1 MVRLIKK
8 DNGNYTNTNNQLVRD
23 DDLTWKARGIFN
35 YLWSQANEWQFYVK
49 EIASHSKDGEKALQS
64 GLQELEEHG
73 YLKRVNRHSK
83 NGSFD
88 GLDWILDDTGRL
100 NRQAQNSANGEM
112 EPKPPKNRQN
122 TPDVKRA
129 QRETRP
135 AQNLPLRNN
144 NNKNYQYKE
153 ITSKR
158 INSSADAERPDY
170 KKEFETLWEHYPKG
184 KKQGKQLALRSYIH
198 WRKSHKGNTFD
209 RAKAQLKKYLE
220 YIKVQHVQSQ
230 YIKAAKTWF
239 ANIDD
244 EYDLTA
250 PLVQHNYSQY
260 NKRVEKGTDWSKK
273 KPKVDDSVNA
283 EQLNDFFKKF
293 EDKNGLN

>member
-100 NRQAQNSANGEM
+100 NRQAQNSVNGKM
-112 EPKPPKNRQN
+112 STNPPKNRQN

-129 QRETRP
+129 QREKRP
-135 AQNLPLRNN
+135 AQNLPLSNN
-144 NNKNYQYKE
+144 NSKNYQYKE
-153 ITSKR
+153 ISNKR
-158 INSSADAERPDY
+158 NNGSAKAEPSSIHQDVIDYLNEKLGARYKASSAINKRLIDARV
-170 KKEFETLWEHYPKG
+170 KEGYMLEDFKRVIDNKVASWANDTKM
-184 KKQGKQLALRSYIH
+184 S
-198 WRKSHKGNTFD
+198 
-209 RAKAQLKKYLE
+209 KYLRP
-220 YIKVQHVQSQ
+220 Q
-230 YIKAAKTWF
+230 TLF
-239 ANIDD
+239 
-244 EYDLTA
+244 
-250 PLVQHNYSQY
+250 
-260 NKRVEKGTDWSKK
+260 GT
-273 KPKVDDSVNA
+273 
-283 EQLNDFFKKF
+283 KF
-293 EDKNGLN
+293 ESYLNERAPSVPAHASFGAEAYATGAIEGVEDDDLPF

>member
-100 NRQAQNSANGEM
+100 NRQAQNSVNGKM
-112 EPKPPKNRQN
+112 SAKPPKNRQN
-122 TPDVKRA
+122 APDAKGA

-135 AQNLPLRNN
+135 AQNLPLSNN
-144 NNKNYQYKE
+144 NSKNYQYKE
-153 ITSKR
+153 ISNKR
-158 INSSADAERPDY
+158 NNGSADAKPKSIHKDVIDY
-170 KKEFETLWEHYPKG
+170 LNGKIGARYKANSAINKRLIDARVKEGYKLDDFKRVIDNKVASW
-184 KKQGKQLALRSYIH
+184 
-198 WRKSHKGNTFD
+198 
-209 RAKAQLKKYLE
+209 AQDQKMSKYLRPQTLFGTKFE
-220 YIKVQHVQSQ
+220 SYL
-230 YIKAAKTWF
+230 
-239 ANIDD
+239 N
-244 EYDLTA
+244 ERA
-250 PLVQHNYSQY
+250 PNVPAHASFGAEAYATGAI
-260 NKRVEKGTDWSKK
+260 EG
-273 KPKVDDSVNA
+273 VDDDD
-283 EQLNDFFKKF
+283 LPF
-293 EDKNGLN
+293 

>member
-100 NRQAQNSANGEM
+100 NRQAQNSVNGEM

-144 NNKNYQYKE
+144 NSKNYQYKE
-153 ITSKR
+153 ITNKR
-158 INSSADAERPDY
+158 NNGSAKTEPSTIHKDVIDYLNDKIGARYKASSAINKRLIDARV
-170 KKEFETLWEHYPKG
+170 KEGYTLDDFKRVIDNKVFSWSQDQKM
-184 KKQGKQLALRSYIH
+184 S
-198 WRKSHKGNTFD
+198 
-209 RAKAQLKKYLE
+209 KYLRP
-220 YIKVQHVQSQ
+220 Q
-230 YIKAAKTWF
+230 TLF
-239 ANIDD
+239 
-244 EYDLTA
+244 
-250 PLVQHNYSQY
+250 
-260 NKRVEKGTDWSKK
+260 GT
-273 KPKVDDSVNA
+273 
-283 EQLNDFFKKF
+283 KF
-293 EDKNGLN
+293 ESYLNERAPSVPAHADFGEEAYANGTMDGVDEDDLPF

>member
-35 YLWSQANEWQFYVK
+35 YLWSQANEWQFYMK

-100 NRQAQNSANGEM
+100 NRQAQNSVNGEM
-112 EPKPPKNRQN
+112 EQKPPKNRQN
-122 TPDVKRA
+122 TPDVKSA
-129 QRETRP
+129 QREKRP

-153 ITSKR
+153 LSNKR
-158 INSSADAERPDY
+158 NNGSAKAEPSSIHQDVIDYLNEKLGARYKASSAINKRLIDARV
-170 KKEFETLWEHYPKG
+170 KEGYTLDDFKRVIDNKVASWANDTKM
-184 KKQGKQLALRSYIH
+184 S
-198 WRKSHKGNTFD
+198 
-209 RAKAQLKKYLE
+209 KYLRP
-220 YIKVQHVQSQ
+220 Q
-230 YIKAAKTWF
+230 TLF
-239 ANIDD
+239 
-244 EYDLTA
+244 
-250 PLVQHNYSQY
+250 
-260 NKRVEKGTDWSKK
+260 GT
-273 KPKVDDSVNA
+273 
-283 EQLNDFFKKF
+283 KF
-293 EDKNGLN
+293 ESYLNERAPNVPAHADFGAEAYANGKIEGVNEDDLPF

>member
-73 YLKRVNRHSK
+73 YLKRVNRHSR

-100 NRQAQNSANGEM
+100 NRQAQNSVNGKM
-112 EPKPPKNRQN
+112 STNPPKNRQN
-122 TPDVKRA
+122 TPDVKSA
-129 QRETRP
+129 QCEKRP
-135 AQNLPLRNN
+135 AQNLRLSNN

-153 ITSKR
+153 ISNKR
-158 INSSADAERPDY
+158 NNGSAKTEPSSIHKNVIDYLNEKIGARYKASSAINKRLIDARV
-170 KKEFETLWEHYPKG
+170 KEGYELDDFKRVIDNKVASWSQDQKM
-184 KKQGKQLALRSYIH
+184 S
-198 WRKSHKGNTFD
+198 
-209 RAKAQLKKYLE
+209 KYLRP
-220 YIKVQHVQSQ
+220 Q
-230 YIKAAKTWF
+230 TLF
-239 ANIDD
+239 
-244 EYDLTA
+244 
-250 PLVQHNYSQY
+250 
-260 NKRVEKGTDWSKK
+260 GT
-273 KPKVDDSVNA
+273 
-283 EQLNDFFKKF
+283 KF
-293 EDKNGLN
+293 ESYLNERAPSVPAHASFGAEAYANGTMDGVDEDDLPF

>member
-122 TPDVKRA
+122 TPDVKCA

-158 INSSADAERPDY
+158 NNGSASAEQPDY

-184 KKQGKQLALRSYIH
+184 KKQGKQLALRSYTR
-198 WRKSHKGNTFD
+198 WRKSHKDNTFD
-209 RAKAQLKKYLE
+209 KAKLQLKKYLN
-220 YIKVQHVQSQ
+220 YIKTQHVQTQ

-239 ANIDD
+239 GNIDD
-244 EYDLTA
+244 EYDQSA
-250 PLVQHNYSQY
+250 KPAQFNYSQF

-273 KPKVDDSVNA
+273 KPKVNDSVNA
-283 EQLNDFFKKF
+283 DKLTDFFKDF
-293 EDKNGLN
+293 ESKNGLS

>member
-88 GLDWILDDTGRL
+88 GLDWILDDTGRI
-100 NRQAQNSANGEM
+100 NRQAQNSVNGEM

-153 ITSKR
+153 ISNKR
-158 INSSADAERPDY
+158 NNGSADAEPKSIHKDVIDY
-170 KKEFETLWEHYPKG
+170 LNGKIGARYKASSAINKRLIDARVKEGYKLDDFKRVIDNKVAAW
-184 KKQGKQLALRSYIH
+184 
-198 WRKSHKGNTFD
+198 
-209 RAKAQLKKYLE
+209 AQDQKMSKYLRP
-220 YIKVQHVQSQ
+220 Q
-230 YIKAAKTWF
+230 TLF
-239 ANIDD
+239 
-244 EYDLTA
+244 
-250 PLVQHNYSQY
+250 
-260 NKRVEKGTDWSKK
+260 GT
-273 KPKVDDSVNA
+273 
-283 EQLNDFFKKF
+283 KF
-293 EDKNGLN
+293 ESYLNERAPNVPAHADFGAEAYATGAIEGVEDDDLPF

>member
-35 YLWSQANEWQFYVK
+35 YLWSQANEWQFYMK

-100 NRQAQNSANGEM
+100 NRQAQNSVNGKM
-112 EPKPPKNRQN
+112 STNPPKNRQN
-122 TPDVKRA
+122 TPDVKSA
-129 QRETRP
+129 QREKRP
-135 AQNLPLRNN
+135 AQNLRLSNN

-153 ITSKR
+153 ISNKR
-158 INSSADAERPDY
+158 NNGSAKTEPSTIHKDVIDYLNDKIGARYKASSAINKRLIDARV
-170 KKEFETLWEHYPKG
+170 KEGYTLDDFKRVIDNKVFSWSQDQKM
-184 KKQGKQLALRSYIH
+184 S
-198 WRKSHKGNTFD
+198 
-209 RAKAQLKKYLE
+209 KYLRP
-220 YIKVQHVQSQ
+220 Q
-230 YIKAAKTWF
+230 TLF
-239 ANIDD
+239 
-244 EYDLTA
+244 
-250 PLVQHNYSQY
+250 
-260 NKRVEKGTDWSKK
+260 GT
-273 KPKVDDSVNA
+273 
-283 EQLNDFFKKF
+283 KF
-293 EDKNGLN
+293 ESYLNERAPSVPAHASFGVEAYANGTMDGVDEDDLPF

>member
-23 DDLTWKARGIFN
+23 DNLTWKARGIFN

-100 NRQAQNSANGEM
+100 NRQAQNSVNGEM
-112 EPKPPKNRQN
+112 STNQPKNRQN
-122 TPDVKRA
+122 TPDVKSA
-129 QRETRP
+129 QREKRP

-144 NNKNYQYKE
+144 NNKKYQIKE
-153 ITSKR
+153 ISNKR
-158 INSSADAERPDY
+158 NNGSAEAEPKSIHKDVIDYLNGKIGARYKASSAINKRLIDARV
-170 KKEFETLWEHYPKG
+170 KEGYTLDDFKRVIDNKVFSWSQDQKM
-184 KKQGKQLALRSYIH
+184 S
-198 WRKSHKGNTFD
+198 
-209 RAKAQLKKYLE
+209 KYLRP
-220 YIKVQHVQSQ
+220 Q
-230 YIKAAKTWF
+230 TLF
-239 ANIDD
+239 
-244 EYDLTA
+244 
-250 PLVQHNYSQY
+250 
-260 NKRVEKGTDWSKK
+260 GT
-273 KPKVDDSVNA
+273 
-283 EQLNDFFKKF
+283 KF
-293 EDKNGLN
+293 ESYLNERAPSVPAHASFGAEAYANGTMDGVDEDDLPF

>member
-64 GLQELEEHG
+64 GLQELERHG

-83 NGSFD
+83 DGSFD

-100 NRQAQNSANGEM
+100 NRQAQNSVNGEM
-112 EPKPPKNRQN
+112 EAKSPKNRQN
-122 TPDVKRA
+122 TPDVKSA
-129 QRETRP
+129 QREKRP

-153 ITSKR
+153 ISNKR
-158 INSSADAERPDY
+158 NNGSAKAEPSSIHQDVIDYLNEKLGARYKASSAINKRLIDARV
-170 KKEFETLWEHYPKG
+170 KEGYTLDDFKRVIDNKVASWANDTKM
-184 KKQGKQLALRSYIH
+184 S
-198 WRKSHKGNTFD
+198 
-209 RAKAQLKKYLE
+209 KYLRP
-220 YIKVQHVQSQ
+220 Q
-230 YIKAAKTWF
+230 TLF
-239 ANIDD
+239 
-244 EYDLTA
+244 
-250 PLVQHNYSQY
+250 
-260 NKRVEKGTDWSKK
+260 GT
-273 KPKVDDSVNA
+273 
-283 EQLNDFFKKF
+283 KF
-293 EDKNGLN
+293 ESYLNERAPNVPAHASFGAEAYATGAMDGVDEDDLPF

>member
-23 DDLTWKARGIFN
+23 DNLTWKARGIFN

-100 NRQAQNSANGEM
+100 NRQAQNSVNGKM
-112 EPKPPKNRQN
+112 STNPPKNRQN
-122 TPDVKRA
+122 TPDVKSA
-129 QRETRP
+129 QREKRP

-144 NNKNYQYKE
+144 NNKKYQIKE
-153 ITSKR
+153 ISNKR
-158 INSSADAERPDY
+158 NNGSAEAEPKSIHKDVIDYLNGKIGARYKASSAINKRLIDARV
-170 KKEFETLWEHYPKG
+170 KEGYTLDDFKRVIDNKVASW
-184 KKQGKQLALRSYIH
+184 
-198 WRKSHKGNTFD
+198 SHDQKMS
-209 RAKAQLKKYLE
+209 KYLRP
-220 YIKVQHVQSQ
+220 Q
-230 YIKAAKTWF
+230 TLF
-239 ANIDD
+239 
-244 EYDLTA
+244 
-250 PLVQHNYSQY
+250 
-260 NKRVEKGTDWSKK
+260 GT
-273 KPKVDDSVNA
+273 
-283 EQLNDFFKKF
+283 KF
-293 EDKNGLN
+293 ESYLNERAPSVPAHADFGAEAYATGAIDGVNEDDLPF

>member
-73 YLKRVNRHSK
+73 YLKRVNRHSR

-88 GLDWILDDTGRL
+88 GLDWILDDTGKL
-100 NRQAQNSANGEM
+100 NRQAQNSVNGKM
-112 EPKPPKNRQN
+112 STNPPKNRQN
-122 TPDVKRA
+122 TPDVKSA
-129 QRETRP
+129 QREKRP

-153 ITSKR
+153 ISNTRNNGSAEAEPSTIHKEVIDYLNEKIGAR
-158 INSSADAERPDY
+158 YKASSAINKRLIDARV
-170 KKEFETLWEHYPKG
+170 KEGYTLDDFKRVIDNKVFSWSQDQKM
-184 KKQGKQLALRSYIH
+184 S
-198 WRKSHKGNTFD
+198 
-209 RAKAQLKKYLE
+209 KYLRP
-220 YIKVQHVQSQ
+220 Q
-230 YIKAAKTWF
+230 TLF
-239 ANIDD
+239 
-244 EYDLTA
+244 
-250 PLVQHNYSQY
+250 
-260 NKRVEKGTDWSKK
+260 GT
-273 KPKVDDSVNA
+273 
-283 EQLNDFFKKF
+283 KF
-293 EDKNGLN
+293 ESYLNERAPTVPAHASFGAEAYANGTMDGVDEDDLPF

>member
-100 NRQAQNSANGEM
+100 NRQAQNSVNGKKEV
-112 EPKPPKNRQN
+112 KPPKNRQN
-122 TPDVKRA
+122 TPDVKSA
-129 QRETRP
+129 QREKRP

-153 ITSKR
+153 ISNKR
-158 INSSADAERPDY
+158 NNGS
-170 KKEFETLWEHYPKG
+170 
-184 KKQGKQLALRSYIH
+184 
-198 WRKSHKGNTFD
+198 
-209 RAKAQLKKYLE
+209 AKAEPSSIHQDVIDYLNEKIGARYKASSSINKRLIDARVKEGYTLDDFKRVIDNKVASWSHDQKMSKYLRP
-220 YIKVQHVQSQ
+220 Q
-230 YIKAAKTWF
+230 TLF
-239 ANIDD
+239 
-244 EYDLTA
+244 
-250 PLVQHNYSQY
+250 
-260 NKRVEKGTDWSKK
+260 GT
-273 KPKVDDSVNA
+273 
-283 EQLNDFFKKF
+283 KF
-293 EDKNGLN
+293 ESYLNERAPSVPAHASFGTEAYATGAIEGVDEDDLPF

>member
-88 GLDWILDDTGRL
+88 GLDWILDDTGKL
-100 NRQAQNSANGEM
+100 NRQAQNSVNGKM
-112 EPKPPKNRQN
+112 STNPPKNCQN
-122 TPDVKRA
+122 TPDVKSA

-153 ITSKR
+153 ISNTRNNGSAKAEPKSIHKDVIDYLNEKIGAR
-158 INSSADAERPDY
+158 YKASSAINKRLIDARVKEGY
-170 KKEFETLWEHYPKG
+170 KLDDF
-184 KKQGKQLALRSYIH
+184 KQVIDNKVAS
-198 WRKSHKGNTFD
+198 WANDTKMS
-209 RAKAQLKKYLE
+209 KYLRPQTLFGTKFE
-220 YIKVQHVQSQ
+220 SYL
-230 YIKAAKTWF
+230 
-239 ANIDD
+239 N
-244 EYDLTA
+244 ERA
-250 PLVQHNYSQY
+250 PSVPAHASFGAEAYAT
-260 NKRVEKGTDWSKK
+260 GAM
-273 KPKVDDSVNA
+273 DSV
-283 EQLNDFFKKF
+283 
-293 EDKNGLN
+293 EDDDLPF

>member
-100 NRQAQNSANGEM
+100 NRQAQNSVNGKM
-112 EPKPPKNRQN
+112 STNPPKNRQN
-122 TPDVKRA
+122 TPDAKSA

-144 NNKNYQYKE
+144 NIKNYQYKE
-153 ITSKR
+153 ISNERNNGSAEAEPKSIHKDVIDYLNGKIGAR
-158 INSSADAERPDY
+158 YKASSAINKRLIDARVKEGY
-170 KKEFETLWEHYPKG
+170 KLDDFKRVIDNKVASW
-184 KKQGKQLALRSYIH
+184 
-198 WRKSHKGNTFD
+198 SHDQKMS
-209 RAKAQLKKYLE
+209 KYLRP
-220 YIKVQHVQSQ
+220 Q
-230 YIKAAKTWF
+230 TLF
-239 ANIDD
+239 
-244 EYDLTA
+244 
-250 PLVQHNYSQY
+250 
-260 NKRVEKGTDWSKK
+260 GT
-273 KPKVDDSVNA
+273 
-283 EQLNDFFKKF
+283 KF
-293 EDKNGLN
+293 ESYLNERAPSVPAHADFGAEAYANGTMDGVDEDDLPF